1 MILFLL
7 LLLHHN
13 YVRARNP
20 LHDEENIDSAYGY
33 IEAYDH
39 TIRYE
44 PEQGTDYEDSEKFG
58 SYEYKDLDEDFRSG
72 GVDSEVRM
80 NSFWLS

>member
-13 YVRARNP
+13 YVRSRNP
-20 LHDEENIDSAYGY
+20 LHENNIDSAYGY

-44 PEQGTDYEDSEKFG
+44 PEQGTDYVDSEKFG